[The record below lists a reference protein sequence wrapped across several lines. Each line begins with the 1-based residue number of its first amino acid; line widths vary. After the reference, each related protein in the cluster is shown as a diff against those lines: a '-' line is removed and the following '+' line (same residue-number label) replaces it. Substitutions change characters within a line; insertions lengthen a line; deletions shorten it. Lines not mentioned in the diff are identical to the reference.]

1 MGSIALAELGIGV
14 RNLVPVAQALK
25 GLELESAL
33 IFGMLVGI
41 LVGIAA
47 FAGYFYDQIVMGS
60 IALAELGIGVRNL
73 VPVAQALKGLELESI
88 LIFEQMV
95 AVLVG
100 IATFAGKHFD
110 DIIMGS
116 VALDELGLGVRNL
129 VPVAQAL
136 KGLELESALIFGMLV
151 SILVGIATFAGY
163 FYEQII
169 FGSIAL
175 DQLGKSITTFVPIT
189 KALKGVDA
197 ESALM
202 FGIMTSILIGV
213 ALFAG
218 FFYERIL
225 LGSMALEEL
234 GKSVSTFAPVVKA
247 LKGIEANSAIAFGIL
262 VEILVSTAIF
272 AGYYYNEI
280 LNGSWALWH
289 LGKSIETFVPFLK
302 SLKGIDMGAALGFS
316 LIMGIL
322 IGVAFLA
329 WWMGGIISEGSMV
342 IEKLGESLSKFAP
355 LFNSLKGMSVEDAE
369 ALKQIMI
376 SLVDGALYAAKH
388 VTDVLIGAGALMV
401 LAEAFREVNA
411 ELNFFTKTLD
421 KLSKLADPLT
431 KLSDSLINLS
441 ASIASFGGQISS
453 MTDEEIEKIVKLSG
467 SVSSEGETNSV
478 SNTTSADGGGGIFA
492 EIRDILLETKEIHMQ
507 QAGNNIVSM
516 NQSSVSNNTSKQEAP
531 IVKNVRARDSYFSR
545 LSFKH
550 HC

>member
-1 MGSIALAELGIGV
+1 
-14 RNLVPVAQALK
+14 
-25 GLELESAL
+25 
-33 IFGMLVGI
+33 
-41 LVGIAA
+41 
-47 FAGYFYDQIVMGS
+47 MGS